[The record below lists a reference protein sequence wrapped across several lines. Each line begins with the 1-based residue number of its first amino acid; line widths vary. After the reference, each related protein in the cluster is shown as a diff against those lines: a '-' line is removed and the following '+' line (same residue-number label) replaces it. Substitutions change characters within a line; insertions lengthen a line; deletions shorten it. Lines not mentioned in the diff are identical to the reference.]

1 MAQYVAEVIAYTKPL
16 TDAEIRTTEQYLMD
30 KWVNSGTSWPTPETV
45 AIDASSSLGVT
56 SGATVD
62 LGAADT
68 TLKTLSG
75 EGGTLAT
82 TGLLTVTDEFRFP
95 VVEGRVQKMTI
106 DGNLAI
112 GASAKAVIVNGDT
125 LSDATPNQPALQ
137 VTGTVTGGRLSEAEG
152 LSGNWRWTR
161 SGNLW
166 SVVKSGL
173 LVIFR

>member
-1 MAQYVAEVIAYTKPL
+1 M
-16 TDAEIRTTEQYLMD
+16 
-30 KWVNSGTSWPTPETV
+30 
-45 AIDASSSLGVT
+45 
-56 SGATVD
+56 
-62 LGAADT
+62 
-68 TLKTLSG
+68 
-75 EGGTLAT
+75 
-82 TGLLTVTDEFRFP
+82 
-95 VVEGRVQKMTI
+95 
-106 DGNLAI
+106 
-112 GASAKAVIVNGDT
+112 IVNGDT